1 MRFALLIL
9 ALLSMGMVQGKDLRI
24 IRSENGKELDVAML
38 AKDLGKYDIIFFGE
52 FHDNQAVH
60 QLQSEILPLLGAK
73 NELIL
78 SFEMFERDV
87 QSVLTAYVRGD
98 INEEEF
104 LTQSRPWGN
113 YATDYRPLVEY
124 AKIHKLQA
132 VAANVPRVYA
142 GKLARQGMEFLDE
155 LTDEERAWLAKD
167 ITAPEDAYQTAFYEL
182 MGGQNSPM
190 HAMNNDL
197 LPLYQAQCLKDDTMA
212 ESIVLASRA
221 KPLAK
226 LIHFN
231 GDFHSHAFLGTV
243 SRVKAALPKAKIAVI
258 SPIYSDDW
266 QNIALSDEDAGAG
279 TYIIYLPQPGE
290 GEGE

>member
-1 MRFALLIL
+1 MRFAIIIIILL
-9 ALLSMGMVQGKDLRI
+9 MVGMVQGKDLRI
-24 IRSENGKELDVAML
+24 IRTENAKELDTAML

-52 FHDNQAVH
+52 FHDNQALH
-60 QLQSEILPLLGAK
+60 QLQSDILPLLDSR

-87 QSVLTAYVRGD
+87 QSVLDAYLKGD
-98 INEEEF
+98 ISEEEF
-104 LTQSRPWGN
+104 LAQSRPWGN
-113 YATDYRPLVEY
+113 YATDYRPLIEY
-124 AKIHKLQA
+124 AKLHTLPA

-142 GKLARQGMEFLDE
+142 GKLARQGMSFMEE

-167 ITAPEDAYQTAFYEL
+167 ITAPEDAYQQAFYEL

-190 HAMNNDL
+190 HAMNNNL

-212 ESIVLASRA
+212 ESIVEAMKA
-221 KPLAK
+221 KPKAK

-243 SRVKAALPKAKIAVI
+243 SRVRAALPKAKIAVI
-258 SPIYSDDW
+258 SPIYTEEW
-266 QNIALSDEDAGAG
+266 QNIQLNSEDAKAG
-279 TYIIYLPQPGE
+279 THIIYLAQPRE
-290 GEGE
+290 GDEE